1 MTAMAL
7 LLLIALPLV
16 ASVAVGTPTGVIEAA
31 SVLPAT
37 CIVPALALYEIG
49 IFLGHLPIVFD
60 RMTGARVFSNP
71 EQIGRLLLLLFLVV
85 STLRTFFWY
94 FEATLPS
101 ATSDQFQ
108 PSYTPP
114 AVASVVTNTSAV
126 SIGDIRLADVYAVAP
141 GALNASILLVHN
153 S

>member
-1 MTAMAL
+1 
-7 LLLIALPLV
+7 LLIAMPLL
-16 ASVAVGTPTGVIEAA
+16 ASVAVGAPTGVIEAA

-49 IFLGHLPIVFD
+49 VFLGHLPIALD
-60 RMTGARVFSNP
+60 RMTGARVFTNP

-101 ATSDQFQ
+101 TTSSQFQ
-108 PSYTPP
+108 PSYVGP
-114 AVASVVTNTSAV
+114 AVSLVVPHAAAAISGEGRVADGHTQLSGSA
-126 SIGDIRLADVYAVAP
+126 
-141 GALNASILLVHN
+141 NAGIVVVHVFVGPRP
-153 S
+153 